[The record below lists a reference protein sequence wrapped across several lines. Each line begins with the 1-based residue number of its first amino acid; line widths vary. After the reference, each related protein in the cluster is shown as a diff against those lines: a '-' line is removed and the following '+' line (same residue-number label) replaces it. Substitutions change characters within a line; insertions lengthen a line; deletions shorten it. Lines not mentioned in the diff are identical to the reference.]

1 MHQLCNVLRKDYL
14 HGLLQQS
21 DYKHFS
27 PASLLYLY
35 MYKCVCV
42 LLTSPLTY
50 THTLKKITYSTETY
64 PKKRW
69 DTQHLHLTCIDVILT
84 SQKIVLDEELKFS
97 GDEIFAYVSLRDK
110 ISYILSNEELPIRPD
125 VPQRRNI

>member
-35 MYKCVCV
+35 MYICVCV
-42 LLTSPLTY
+42 LLTS
-50 THTLKKITYSTETY
+50 THVKKNYVQYGDISKEKMGHSTLAFN
-64 PKKRW
+64 
-69 DTQHLHLTCIDVILT
+69 LH
-84 SQKIVLDEELKFS
+84 
-97 GDEIFAYVSLRDK
+97 
-110 ISYILSNEELPIRPD
+110 
-125 VPQRRNI
+125 RRNLDVSENRFR

>member
-35 MYKCVCV
+35 MYMCVCV

-50 THTLKKITYSTETY
+50 THTLKKNYVQYGDISKEKMGHSTLAFN
-64 PKKRW
+64 
-69 DTQHLHLTCIDVILT
+69 LH
-84 SQKIVLDEELKFS
+84 
-97 GDEIFAYVSLRDK
+97 
-110 ISYILSNEELPIRPD
+110 
-125 VPQRRNI
+125 RRNLDVSENRFR